1 MSHQTSTSD
10 LLSPALD
17 RLLNSPQLTG
27 PTRQALQARLHE
39 SPAAPQYFSAAEFAL
54 LEQVSVGLV
63 PHDPQALPLAA
74 RIDARLHR
82 GDSDGWRYDRLPPD
96 GQAYRQLLASL
107 PADFQTADDGAR
119 HAALTQAQH
128 DHPQIFEELL
138 AELTE
143 SFYADPRNQLNIG
156 YVGFADARGWTA
168 TGLDQ
173 LDPNEQEALT
183 LAGKRP

>member
-1 MSHQTSTSD
+1 VIHQTIQPD
-10 LLSPALD
+10 VLSPALD

-27 PTRQALQARLHE
+27 ATRAALQARVRQR
-39 SPAAPQYFSAAEFAL
+39 PAAPQFFSAAEFAL
-54 LEQVSVGLV
+54 LEQVGVCLV
-63 PHDPQALPLAA
+63 PHDPQVLPLAV
-74 RIDARLHR
+74 RIDARLQR
-82 GDSDGWRYDRLPPD
+82 GDSDGWRYDGLPPD

-107 PADFQTADDGAR
+107 PADFRTTDDAGR

-173 LDPNEQEALT
+173 LDPHEQEALD